1 MTPLAY
7 PVNLSASALP
17 FFSAPLA
24 SVVRVPSVLPT
35 FLDSRGVQARPP
47 FSRSQTS
54 SCHLLKP
61 SARHHKLV
69 QNLLFDGVV
78 TKAVAPVNR

>member
-1 MTPLAY
+1 M
-7 PVNLSASALP
+7 PVNPSALALP
-17 FFSAPLA
+17 FSSAPLA
-24 SVVRVPSVLPT
+24 SVARVSSVLPP
-35 FLDSRGVQARPP
+35 FLGSRGAQARPP

-61 SARHHKLV
+61 AARHHKLI
-69 QNLLFDGVV
+69 QHFFLDGVV